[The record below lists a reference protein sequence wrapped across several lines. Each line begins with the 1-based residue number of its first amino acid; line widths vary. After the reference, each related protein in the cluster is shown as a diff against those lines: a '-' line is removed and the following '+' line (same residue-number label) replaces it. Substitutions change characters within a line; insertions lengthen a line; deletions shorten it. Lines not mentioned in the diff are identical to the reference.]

1 MYLSQ
6 GWSYWGMRD
15 MVWGTDW
22 LVDPASRS
30 CQGWQ
35 AWRLPVWLHS
45 KAAFWG
51 ATWVFFSAFS
61 FLATCMPLAFP
72 SPRAEQRSIL
82 YFNQGSVSLHDFQEL
97 VYKFCFFCLCSVWI
111 EIGSLNIYI
120 FWRCETFVGYQEI
133 LPQNSVKMTCSAP
146 CCVNCN
152 VCMGV
157 GNVVTFRHN
166 CLSSVILFH
175 CWEQ

>member
-1 MYLSQ
+1 M
-6 GWSYWGMRD
+6 GHGI
-15 MVWGTDW
+15 GDW
-22 LVDPASRS
+22 LVDPVWSD
-30 CQGWQ
+30 
-35 AWRLPVWLHS
+35 PVRFDWPVDFQSDCILKQHS
-45 KAAFWG
+45 KWR